1 MAAAGR
7 SVASRSWINALYSLV
22 TPLGVVL
29 FYALSG
35 GPSETHSGLGQTLGF
50 AAGAFLCIA
59 TSDLLPELQFHR
71 HDRVKLSA
79 ALATGLALAW
89 GTVFLET
96 GGHDHFH
103 APQGGAHDHDD
114 HHQ

>member
-1 MAAAGR
+1 LSAG
-7 SVASRSWINALYSLV
+7 SSD
-22 TPLGVVL
+22 PQ
-29 FYALSG
+29 
-35 GPSETHSGLGQTLGF
+35 SGLGQTLGF

-79 ALATGLALAW
+79 ALAAGLALAW

-96 GGHDHFH
+96 GGHDHFQEPGTSPAH
-103 APQGGAHDHDD
+103 TPHDHPE
-114 HHQ
+114 H